1 MFNTIFDTSA
11 TGLDIKSA
19 LLAAGAALI
28 LGLALA
34 ITHQKTSQT
43 TKGFLVTLATLP
55 LLVMAVMIMING
67 NLGTSI
73 AILGAFSL
81 IRFRSLQGRAKD
93 LLAIFFAMMIG
104 LACGMGHILFG
115 TVITIIAIIAI
126 ILFTYTRF
134 LEPDS
139 HERVLKVVIPEDLDY
154 DEVFTDIFKKY
165 TSRHRLVKM
174 KTMNMGSL
182 YKLTYD
188 VKIKRGVKEK
198 EFLDEIRVKNCNLK
212 VLLSEC
218 YAVNRR
224 RLCGRIR
231 NGERRKPL
239 RRI

>member
-11 TGLDIKSA
+11 TGLDIKTA
-19 LLAAGAALI
+19 LIAAGAALL
-28 LGLALA
+28 LGIMLA
-34 ITHQKTSQT
+34 ITHMKTSQT

-115 TVITIIAIIAI
+115 TVITVIAIVAI
-126 ILFTYTRF
+126 LLFTYTHI
-134 LEPDS
+134 LEPDR
-139 HERVLKVVIPEDLDY
+139 HERVLKIVVPEDMDY
-154 DEVFTDIFKKY
+154 EEVFTDIFKKY

-174 KTMNMGSL
+174 KTMNLGSL

-188 VKIKRGVKEK
+188 VKMRHGVKEK
-198 EFLDEIRVKNCNLK
+198 DFLDEIRVKNCNLK
-212 VLLSEC
+212 VLLSEPC
-218 YAVNRR
+218 CEEEV
-224 RLCGRIR
+224 
-231 NGERRKPL
+231 
-239 RRI
+239 